1 MEVKKKIFTLTLS
14 IVFTL
19 VGFIMPAQAN
29 IVGLTLDEAID
40 MALTYNLD
48 LQAKRKELGV
58 AKEDIKI
65 ANKLQN
71 PRVVGNFL
79 IGKVRLGNSSQV
91 GLEVPVEFLKR
102 GPRKKVAKAK
112 YSIAQNKIREYEH
125 DLKID
130 VMKAYFDV
138 LYLKSIV
145 SIMEDRKALFEEMA
159 NVAKTKSPNTDNYK
173 IELLQSDIRYK
184 RMMIELNQ
192 AKANLLSAQ
201 FHLNKVIN
209 MEKTENMYDAVES
222 SLFSDDLSI
231 LSISLLPYE
240 VIEKIAMKYSY
251 SLRIAEYDI
260 KRAEAEVTVAKSQ
273 RIPNFSVAGGYAWQT
288 YFRGEGN
295 DWPGAFWGASMDM
308 PILYFYGPD
317 IRKAN
322 LILEKS
328 KMDKASFENKLKI
341 ALKQDYN
348 NFKYA
353 KENMEYYREIMQES
367 RDILEM
373 SKERFSKGKTTF
385 LNLLI
390 VENTHQQT
398 LQEYLKAMALYYSAY
413 LNLMHNTGHDVLLQE
428 EIF

>member
-1 MEVKKKIFTLTLS
+1 MELSKKIYTFILS
-14 IVFTL
+14 FMLI
-19 VGFIMPAQAN
+19 GFYLPAQADV
-29 IVGLTLDEAID
+29 IGLTLDEAID

-48 LQAKRKELGV
+48 LQAKRKELGA

-65 ANKLQN
+65 ANRLKN
-71 PRVVGNFL
+71 PKVVGNFL

-91 GLEVPVEFLKR
+91 GLDVPVEFMKR
-102 GPRKKVAKAK
+102 GPRKNVAKAK
-112 YSIAQNKIREYEH
+112 YAIAQNKIREQEH
-125 DLKID
+125 DLKIE
-130 VMKAYFDV
+130 VMRAYFDV

-145 SIMEDRKALFEEMA
+145 TIMQDRKELFEEMA
-159 NVAKTKSPNTDNYK
+159 NVAKAKSPNSGNYK

-209 MEKTENMYDAVES
+209 MEKTENMYDAIET
-222 SLFSDDLSI
+222 SLFSENLSI
-231 LSISLLPYE
+231 LSISLLPYD

-251 SLRIAEYDI
+251 SLRIADYDI
-260 KRAEAEVTVAKSQ
+260 KRAEAEVSVAKSQ
-273 RIPNFSVAGGYAWQT
+273 RIPNFNVGGGYAWQAH
-288 YFRGEGN
+288 YRGYGE
-295 DWPGAFWGASMDM
+295 DYPGAFVGASLDIPM
-308 PILYFYGPD
+308 LYFYGPD
-317 IRKAN
+317 VRKAN

-328 KMDKASFENKLKI
+328 KMDKASFTNKLKI

-353 KENMEYYREIMQES
+353 KENMEYYHEIMQES

-373 SKERFSKGKTTF
+373 SKVRFSKGQTTF

-390 VENTHQQT
+390 VENAHQQT
-398 LQEYLKAMALYYSAY
+398 LQDYLKAMGLYYSAY

>member
-1 MEVKKKIFTLTLS
+1 MEFKKKIFTFILS
-14 IVFTL
+14 FALLGVFTP
-19 VGFIMPAQAN
+19 VQAEV
-29 IVGLTLDEAID
+29 IGLSLDEAIE

-48 LQAKRKELGV
+48 LQAKRKELGA

-65 ANKLQN
+65 ANRLKN

-79 IGKVRLGNSSQV
+79 IGKVRTGNSSQV
-91 GLEVPVEFLKR
+91 GLDVPVEVMKR
-102 GPRKKVAKAK
+102 GPRKNVAKAK
-112 YSIAQNKIREYEH
+112 YSIAQNKVREYEH
-125 DLKID
+125 NLKIE
-130 VMKAYFDV
+130 VMRAYFDV

-145 SIMEDRKALFEEMA
+145 AIMEGRCELFEDMA
-159 NVAKTKSPNTDNYK
+159 SVAKTKSPNMDNYK

-184 RMMIELNQ
+184 RMLIELNQ

-209 MEKTENMYDAVES
+209 MEKTENMYDAVET
-222 SLFSDDLSI
+222 SLFSEDLAI
-231 LSISLLPYE
+231 LSISLQPYE

-251 SLRIAEYDI
+251 SLRIAETDI
-260 KRAEAEVTVAKSQ
+260 TRAKAEITVARNQ
-273 RIPNFSVAGGYAWQT
+273 RIPDFSVGGGYAWQ
-288 YFRGEGN
+288 YYYRNEGSN
-295 DWPGAFWGASMDM
+295 WPGAFVGASLDVPM
-308 PILYFYGPD
+308 LYFFGPD
-317 IRKAN
+317 VRKAN
-322 LILEKS
+322 LIYEKS

-367 RDILEM
+367 RDILNM
-373 SKERFSKGKTTF
+373 SKERYSKGKTTF

-390 VENTHQQT
+390 VENNHQQT
-398 LQEYLKAMALYYSAY
+398 LQDYLKAMGLYYSAY
-413 LNLMHNTGHDVLLQE
+413 LNLMHNTGHDLLLEE

>member
-1 MEVKKKIFTLTLS
+1 MEVKKFFTL
-14 IVFTL
+14 IICFMVFTL
-19 VGFIMPAQAN
+19 CMPARADV
-29 IVGLTLDEAID
+29 IGLTLDEAID

-65 ANKLQN
+65 ANRLKN

-91 GLEVPVEFLKR
+91 GLDVPVEFMKR

-130 VMKAYFDV
+130 VMRAYFEV
-138 LYLKSIV
+138 LYLKSVV
-145 SIMEDRKALFEEMA
+145 SIMNDRKLLFEEMA

-173 IELLQSDIRYK
+173 IEILQSDIRYK
-184 RMMIELNQ
+184 RLLIELNQ

-209 MEKTENMYDAVES
+209 MEKTENMYDATET
-222 SLFSDDLSI
+222 SLFADDLSI

-240 VIEKIAMKYSY
+240 IIEKIAMKYSY
-251 SLRIAEYDI
+251 SLRIADFDI
-260 KRAEAEVTVAKSQ
+260 KRAEAEVSVAKSQ
-273 RIPNFSVAGGYAWQT
+273 RIPNFNVGGGYAWQAT
-288 YFRGEGN
+288 FRGDGN
-295 DWPGAFWGASMDM
+295 NWPGAFVGASLDV

-317 IRKAN
+317 VRKAN

-390 VENTHQQT
+390 VENSHQQT
-398 LQEYLKAMALYYSAY
+398 LQDYLKAMGLYYSAY
-413 LNLMHNTGHDVLLQE
+413 LNLMHNTGYDVLLQE

>member
-1 MEVKKKIFTLTLS
+1 MEVKKKIFTLILS
-14 IVFTL
+14 IILLGTFTP
-19 VGFIMPAQAN
+19 VRADVI
-29 IVGLTLDEAID
+29 GLTLDEAID

-65 ANKLQN
+65 ANRLQN
-71 PRVVGNFL
+71 PRIVGNFL

-91 GLEVPVEFLKR
+91 GIDVPVEFMKR

-130 VMKAYFDV
+130 VMRAYFEV
-138 LYLKSIV
+138 LYLKSVV
-145 SIMEDRKALFEEMA
+145 SIMNDRKLLFEEMA

-173 IELLQSDIRYK
+173 IEVLQSDIRYK
-184 RMMIELNQ
+184 RLLIELNQ

-209 MEKTENMYDAVES
+209 MEKTENMYDATET
-222 SLFSDDLSI
+222 SLFADDLSI

-240 VIEKIAMKYSY
+240 IIEKIAMKYSY
-251 SLRIAEYDI
+251 SLRIADFDI
-260 KRAEAEVTVAKSQ
+260 KRAEAEVSVAKSQ
-273 RIPNFSVAGGYAWQT
+273 RIPNFNVGGGYAWQAT
-288 YFRGEGN
+288 FRGEGN
-295 DWPGAFWGASMDM
+295 NWPGAFVGASLDIPM
-308 PILYFYGPD
+308 LYFYGPD
-317 IRKAN
+317 VRKAN
-322 LILEKS
+322 LVLEKS

-373 SKERFSKGKTTF
+373 SKERFSRGKTTF

-390 VENTHQQT
+390 VENSHQQT
-398 LQEYLKAMALYYSAY
+398 LQDYLKAMGLYYSAY

-428 EIF
+428 DIF

>member
-1 MEVKKKIFTLTLS
+1 MELMRKIFTLILS
-14 IVFTL
+14 FTL
-19 VGFIMPAQAN
+19 LGLFSPVNADVI
-29 IVGLTLDEAID
+29 GLTLDEAID

-91 GLEVPVEFLKR
+91 GLDVPVEFMKR

-130 VMKAYFDV
+130 VMRAYFEV
-138 LYLKSIV
+138 LYLKSVV
-145 SIMEDRKALFEEMA
+145 SIMNDRKLLFEEMA

-173 IELLQSDIRYK
+173 IEVLQSDIRYK
-184 RMMIELNQ
+184 RLLIELNQ

-209 MEKTENMYDAVES
+209 MEKTENMYDATET
-222 SLFSDDLSI
+222 SLFADDLSI

-240 VIEKIAMKYSY
+240 IIEKIAMKYSY
-251 SLRIAEYDI
+251 SLRIADFDI
-260 KRAEAEVTVAKSQ
+260 KRAEAEVSVAKSQ
-273 RIPNFSVAGGYAWQT
+273 RIPNFNVGGGYAWQAT
-288 YFRGEGN
+288 FRGEGN
-295 DWPGAFWGASMDM
+295 NWPGAFVGASLDIPM
-308 PILYFYGPD
+308 LYFYGPD
-317 IRKAN
+317 VRKAN

-373 SKERFSKGKTTF
+373 SKERFSRGKTTF

-390 VENTHQQT
+390 IENSHQQT
-398 LQEYLKAMALYYSAY
+398 LQEYLKAMGLYYSAY

>member
-1 MEVKKKIFTLTLS
+1 MRKIFTLILCFIFMGVFVPANAD
-14 IVFTL
+14 IVR
-19 VGFIMPAQAN
+19 
-29 IVGLTLDEAID
+29 LTLDEAID

-65 ANKLQN
+65 ANRLQN

-91 GLEVPVEFLKR
+91 GLDVPVEFMKR

-130 VMKAYFDV
+130 VMRAYFEV
-138 LYLKSIV
+138 LYLKSVV
-145 SIMEDRKALFEEMA
+145 SIMNDRKLLFEEMA
-159 NVAKTKSPNTDNYK
+159 NVAKNKSPNNANYK
-173 IELLQSDIRYK
+173 IEVLQSDIRYK
-184 RMMIELNQ
+184 RLLIELNQ

-209 MEKTENMYDAVES
+209 MEKTENMYDATET
-222 SLFSDDLSI
+222 SLFADDLSI

-240 VIEKIAMKYSY
+240 IIEKIAMKYSY
-251 SLRIAEYDI
+251 SLRIADFDI
-260 KRAEAEVTVAKSQ
+260 KRAEADVSVAKSQ
-273 RIPNFSVAGGYAWQT
+273 RIPNFNVGGGFAWQAT
-288 YFRGEGN
+288 YRGQGDN
-295 DWPGAFWGASMDM
+295 WPGAFVGASLDIPM
-308 PILYFYGPD
+308 LYFYGPD
-317 IRKAN
+317 VRKAN
-322 LILEKS
+322 LVLEKS
-328 KMDKASFENKLKI
+328 KMDKVSFENKLKI

-373 SKERFSKGKTTF
+373 SKERFSQGKTTF

-390 VENTHQQT
+390 TENNHQQT
-398 LQEYLKAMALYYSAY
+398 LQEYLRAMGLYYSAY

>member
-1 MEVKKKIFTLTLS
+1 MEVRKRIFTFILS
-14 IVFTL
+14 LALLGSFL
-19 VGFIMPAQAN
+19 PARADV
-29 IVGLTLDEAID
+29 IGLTLDEAID

-65 ANKLQN
+65 ANRLKN

-79 IGKVRLGNSSQV
+79 IGRVRLGNSSQV
-91 GLEVPVEFLKR
+91 GLDIPVEFLKR

-130 VMKAYFDV
+130 IMKSYFDV

-145 SIMEDRKALFEEMA
+145 SIMEDRKNLFEEMA
-159 NVAKTKSPNTDNYK
+159 NVAKNKPSKTDNYS

-209 MEKTENMYDAVES
+209 MEKTENMYDALET
-222 SLFSDDLSI
+222 SLFSENLSI

-260 KRAEAEVTVAKSQ
+260 KRAEAEVSVAKSQ
-273 RIPNFSVAGGYAWQT
+273 RIPNFNVGGGFAWQAK
-288 YFRGEGN
+288 YRGDGDN
-295 DWPGAFWGASMDM
+295 WPGAFVGASLDVPM
-308 PILYFYGPD
+308 LYFYGPD
-317 IRKAN
+317 VRKAN

-373 SKERFSKGKTTF
+373 SKERYSKGKTTF

-390 VENTHQQT
+390 VENNHQQT
-398 LQEYLKAMALYYSAY
+398 LQEYLKAMGLYYSAY

>member
-1 MEVKKKIFTLTLS
+1 MEVKKRIFTLILS
-14 IVFTL
+14 FML
-19 VGFIMPAQAN
+19 LGSFIPARAD
-29 IVGLTLDEAID
+29 IIGLTLDEAID

-65 ANKLQN
+65 ANRLQN

-79 IGKVRLGNSSQV
+79 IGQVRLGNSSQV
-91 GLEVPVEFLKR
+91 GLDVPVEFMKR

-130 VMKAYFDV
+130 IMKAYFDV

-145 SIMEDRKALFEEMA
+145 SIMEDRKNLFEEMA
-159 NVAKTKSPNTDNYK
+159 NVAKNKPVKSDNYN

-209 MEKTENMYDAVES
+209 MEKTENMYDALET
-222 SLFSDDLSI
+222 SLFSEDLSI

-240 VIEKIAMKYSY
+240 IIEKIAMKYSY

-260 KRAEAEVTVAKSQ
+260 KRAEAEVSVAKSQ
-273 RIPNFSVAGGYAWQT
+273 RIPNFSVAGGYAWQAT
-288 YFRGEGN
+288 FRGDGN
-295 DWPGAFWGASMDM
+295 NWPGAFWGASMDIPM
-308 PILYFYGPD
+308 LYFYGPD
-317 IRKAN
+317 VRKAG

-373 SKERFSKGKTTF
+373 SKQRYSQGKTTF

-398 LQEYLKAMALYYSAY
+398 LQEYLKAMGLYYSAY

>member
-1 MEVKKKIFTLTLS
+1 MEVRKLFTLIICFAVLAICS
-14 IVFTL
+14 
-19 VGFIMPAQAN
+19 PAKADV
-29 IVGLTLDEAID
+29 IGLTLDEAID

-48 LQAKRKELGV
+48 LQAKRKELGA

-65 ANKLQN
+65 ANRLQN

-91 GLEVPVEFLKR
+91 GIDQPVEFMKR

-112 YSIAQNKIREYEH
+112 YSIAQNKVREYEH
-125 DLKID
+125 DLKIE
-130 VMKAYFDV
+130 VMRAYFDV
-138 LYLKSIV
+138 LYLKSVV
-145 SIMEDRKALFEEMA
+145 SIMNDRKLLFEEMA
-159 NVAKTKSPNTDNYK
+159 DVAKTKSPNADNYK

-209 MEKTENMYDAVES
+209 MEKTENMYDATET
-222 SLFSDDLSI
+222 SLFAEDLSI
-231 LSISLLPYE
+231 LSISLLPYDI
-240 VIEKIAMKYSY
+240 IEKIAMKYSY
-251 SLRIAEYDI
+251 SLRIADYDI
-260 KRAEAEVTVAKSQ
+260 KRAEAEVSVAKSK
-273 RIPNFSVAGGYAWQT
+273 RIPDFNVGGGYAWQAH
-288 YFRGEGN
+288 YRGGGN
-295 DWPGAFWGASMDM
+295 DWPGAFVGASMDM

-328 KMDKASFENKLKI
+328 KMDKTSFENKLKI

-398 LQEYLKAMALYYSAY
+398 LQEYLKAMGLYYSAY

>member
-1 MEVKKKIFTLTLS
+1 MNFKKIFTLLIC
-14 IVFTL
+14 IVF
-19 VGFIMPAQAN
+19 VGSFSPAQADV
-29 IVGLTLDEAID
+29 IGLSLEEAID
-40 MALTYNLD
+40 MALTYNID
-48 LQAKRKELGV
+48 LRAKRKELGV

-91 GLEVPVEFLKR
+91 GLDVPVEFMKR
-102 GPRKKVAKAK
+102 GPRKKVAKAN

-130 VMKAYFDV
+130 VMRAYFNV
-138 LYLKSIV
+138 LYLKSVV
-145 SIMEDRKALFEEMA
+145 SIMNERKELFEEMA
-159 NVAKTKSPNTDNYK
+159 NVAKNKSPNSNNYN

-184 RMMIELNQ
+184 RMLIELNQ
-192 AKANLLSAQ
+192 AKADLLSAQ
-201 FHLNKVIN
+201 FHLNKIIN
-209 MEKTENMYDAVES
+209 MEKTENMYDAVET
-222 SLFSDDLSI
+222 SLFADDLSI

-240 VIEKIAMKYSY
+240 VIEKIAMQYSY

-260 KRAEAEVTVAKSQ
+260 KRAQAEVSVAKSQ
-273 RIPNFSVAGGYAWQT
+273 RVPNFSVAGGVAWQAR
-288 YFRGEGN
+288 YRGEGN
-295 DWPGAFWGASMDM
+295 DWPGAFWGASLDVPM
-308 PILYFYGPD
+308 LYFYGPD
-317 IRKAN
+317 IRRAN
-322 LILEKS
+322 LILDKS

-353 KENMEYYREIMQES
+353 KENMEYYREIMEDA
-367 RDILEM
+367 RKILEM
-373 SKERFSKGKTTF
+373 SKERYSKGKTTF

-390 VENTHQQT
+390 IENNHQET
-398 LQEYLKAMALYYSAY
+398 LQDYLRAMGSYYSAY

-428 EIF
+428 ELF

>member
-1 MEVKKKIFTLTLS
+1 MDMKKILSFILCFTLLGT
-14 IVFTL
+14 FT
-19 VGFIMPAQAN
+19 PARADV
-29 IVGLTLDEAID
+29 IGLTLDEAID

-48 LQAKRKELGV
+48 LQAKRKELGM

-71 PRVVGNFL
+71 PRLVGNFL
-79 IGKVRLGNSSQV
+79 IGKVRTGNSSQA

-112 YSIAQNKIREYEH
+112 YSIAQNKIRAYEH
-125 DLKID
+125 NLKIE
-130 VMKAYFDV
+130 VMRAYFHV
-138 LYLKSIV
+138 LYLKSV
-145 SIMEDRKALFEEMA
+145 VAIMNGRKELFEEMA
-159 NVAKTKSPNTDNYK
+159 NVAKSKPTQTDNYK

-184 RMMIELNQ
+184 RMLIELNQ

-201 FHLNKVIN
+201 FHLNKTIN
-209 MEKTENMYDAVES
+209 MEKSENMYDAIET
-222 SLFSDDLSI
+222 SLFAENLSI

-240 VIEKIAMKYSY
+240 IIEKIAMKYSY
-251 SLRIAEYDI
+251 ALRIAEFDI
-260 KRAEAEVTVAKSQ
+260 KQAEAERTVAKSQ
-273 RIPNFSVAGGYAWQT
+273 RIPNFSVAGGAAWQ
-288 YFRGEGN
+288 YYYKGEGSN
-295 DWPGAFWGASMDM
+295 WPGGFVGASLDVPM
-308 PILYFYGPD
+308 LYFYGPD
-317 IRKAN
+317 VRRAN
-322 LILEKS
+322 LVIEKS

-353 KENMEYYREIMQES
+353 KENMEYYREIMEES
-367 RDILEM
+367 RNILEM

-398 LQEYLKAMALYYSAY
+398 LQDYLHAMDLYYSAY
-413 LNLMHNTGHDVLLQE
+413 LNLMQNTGHDVLLQE

>member
-1 MEVKKKIFTLTLS
+1 
-14 IVFTL
+14 
-19 VGFIMPAQAN
+19 MPSRADV
-29 IVGLTLDEAID
+29 VGLSLDEAID

-48 LQAKRKELGV
+48 LQAKRKELGI

-71 PRVVGNFL
+71 PKVVGNFL
-79 IGKVRLGNSSQV
+79 VGKVRVGNSSQV
-91 GLEVPVEFLKR
+91 GLDVPVEFLKR

-125 DLKID
+125 DLKIS
-130 VMKAYFDV
+130 VMRAYFQV

-145 SIMEDRKALFEEMA
+145 AIMNERKDLFEEMA
-159 NVAKTKSPNTDNYK
+159 KVAKYKSPKTDNYK
-173 IELLQSDIRYK
+173 VELLQSDIRYK
-184 RMMIELNQ
+184 RMLIELNQ

-209 MEKTENMYDAVES
+209 MEKTENMYDAIET
-222 SLFSDDLSI
+222 SLFAENLSI
-231 LSISLLPYE
+231 LSISLLPYDI
-240 VIEKIAMKYSY
+240 IEKIAMKYSY

-260 KRAEAEVTVAKSQ
+260 KRAEAERMVAKSQ
-273 RIPNFSVAGGYAWQT
+273 RIPNFSVAGGVAWQ
-288 YFRGEGN
+288 YYYRGEGSN
-295 DWPGAFWGASMDM
+295 YPGAFVGTSLDVPM
-308 PILYFYGPD
+308 LYFYGPD

-322 LILEKS
+322 LVLEKS
-328 KMDKASFENKLKI
+328 KMDKTSFENKLKI

-353 KENMEYYREIMQES
+353 KENMEYYREIMEES
-367 RDILEM
+367 RNILDM

-390 VENTHQQT
+390 VENSHQQT
-398 LQEYLKAMALYYSAY
+398 LQDYLRAMDLYYSAY
-413 LNLMHNTGHDVLLQE
+413 LNLMQNTGHDVLLQE

>member
-1 MEVKKKIFTLTLS
+1 MNVKKKIFTLILS
-14 IVFTL
+14 FTL
-19 VGFIMPAQAN
+19 LGSFLPAQAD
-29 IVGLTLDEAID
+29 IIGLTLDEAID

-65 ANKLQN
+65 ANRLQN

-91 GLEVPVEFLKR
+91 GLDVPVEFMKR

-130 VMKAYFDV
+130 IMKAYFNV

-145 SIMEDRKALFEEMA
+145 SIMEDRENLFEEMA
-159 NVAKTKSPNTDNYK
+159 NVAKNKPVKSDNYN

-209 MEKTENMYDAVES
+209 MEKTENMYDAMET
-222 SLFSDDLSI
+222 SLFSEDLSI

-260 KRAEAEVTVAKSQ
+260 KRAEAEVSVAKSQ
-273 RIPNFSVAGGYAWQT
+273 RIPNFSVAGGFAWQAH
-288 YFRGEGN
+288 YRGQGN
-295 DWPGAFWGASMDM
+295 DWPGAFWGASMDVPM
-308 PILYFYGPD
+308 LYFYGPD

-322 LILEKS
+322 LILDKS
-328 KMDKASFENKLKI
+328 KMDKASFENRLKI

-367 RDILEM
+367 RDILDM
-373 SKERFSKGKTTF
+373 SKERYSVGKTTF

-390 VENTHQQT
+390 IENNHQQT
-398 LQEYLKAMALYYSAY
+398 LQEYLKAMDLYYSAY

-428 EIF
+428 EL

>member
-1 MEVKKKIFTLTLS
+1 MEVKKRIFILILSLTFLGS
-14 IVFTL
+14 
-19 VGFIMPAQAN
+19 FIPARAD
-29 IVGLTLDEAID
+29 VVRLTLDEAID
-40 MALTYNLD
+40 MAMTYNLD

-65 ANKLQN
+65 ANRLQN

-91 GLEVPVEFLKR
+91 GLDLPVEFMKR

-130 VMKAYFDV
+130 VMRAYFEV
-138 LYLKSIV
+138 LYLKSVV
-145 SIMEDRKALFEEMA
+145 SIMNDRKLLFEEMA

-173 IELLQSDIRYK
+173 IDVLQSDIRYK
-184 RMMIELNQ
+184 RLLIELNQ

-209 MEKTENMYDAVES
+209 MEKTENMYDATET
-222 SLFSDDLSI
+222 SLFADDLSI

-240 VIEKIAMKYSY
+240 IIEKIAMKYSY
-251 SLRIAEYDI
+251 SLRIADFDI
-260 KRAEAEVTVAKSQ
+260 KRAEAEVSVAKSQ
-273 RIPNFSVAGGYAWQT
+273 RIPNFNVGGGFAWQAT
-288 YFRGEGN
+288 YRGQGDN
-295 DWPGAFWGASMDM
+295 WPGAFVGASLDVPM
-308 PILYFYGPD
+308 LYFYGPD
-317 IRKAN
+317 VRKAN

-373 SKERFSKGKTTF
+373 SKERFSRGKTTF

-390 VENTHQQT
+390 IENSHQQT
-398 LQEYLKAMALYYSAY
+398 LQEYLKAMGLYYSAY

>member
-1 MEVKKKIFTLTLS
+1 MSLKKIFSLL
-14 IVFTL
+14 ICFTL
-19 VGFIMPAQAN
+19 LGFFMPAYADV
-29 IVGLTLDEAID
+29 IGLSLDDAID

-48 LQAKRKELGV
+48 LQAKRKELGM

-71 PRVVGNFL
+71 PKIVGNFL
-79 IGKVRLGNSSQV
+79 VGKVRLGNSSQV
-91 GLEVPVEFLKR
+91 GLDVPVEFLKR

-130 VMKAYFDV
+130 VMRAYFQV
-138 LYLKSIV
+138 LYLKSV
-145 SIMEDRKALFEEMA
+145 VAIMNERKDLFEEMA
-159 NVAKTKSPNTDNYK
+159 KVAKSKSTKADNYK

-184 RMMIELNQ
+184 RMIVELNQ

-201 FHLNKVIN
+201 FHLNRVIN
-209 MEKTENMYDAVES
+209 MEKAENMYDAIET
-222 SLFSDDLSI
+222 SLFAENLSI

-240 VIEKIAMKYSY
+240 IIEKIAMKYSY

-260 KRAEAEVTVAKSQ
+260 KRAEAERSVAKSQ
-273 RIPNFSVAGGYAWQT
+273 RIPNFSVAGGAAWQ
-288 YFRGEGN
+288 YYYRGEGSN
-295 DWPGAFWGASMDM
+295 LPGAFVGASLDVPM
-308 PILYFYGPD
+308 LYFYGPD
-317 IRKAN
+317 VRRAN
-322 LILEKS
+322 LVLEKS

-353 KENMEYYREIMQES
+353 KENMEYYREIMEES
-367 RDILEM
+367 RNILEM
-373 SKERFSKGKTTF
+373 SKERFGKGKTTF

-390 VENTHQQT
+390 VENSHQQT
-398 LQEYLKAMALYYSAY
+398 LQEYLKAMELYYSAY

>member
-1 MEVKKKIFTLTLS
+1 MEVKKKLFTLILS
-14 IVFTL
+14 FTL
-19 VGFIMPAQAN
+19 LGSFIPVRADV
-29 IVGLTLDEAID
+29 IGLTLDEAID

-65 ANKLQN
+65 ANRLQN

-79 IGKVRLGNSSQV
+79 IGQVRRGNSSQV
-91 GLEVPVEFLKR
+91 GLEVPIELFKR
-102 GPRKKVAKAK
+102 APRKNVAKAK

-125 DLKID
+125 DLKIN

-145 SIMEDRKALFEEMA
+145 SIMEDRRDLFEEMA
-159 NVAKTKSPNTDNYK
+159 NVAKNKSVKSDNYN

-184 RMMIELNQ
+184 RMLIELNQ

-209 MEKTENMYDAVES
+209 MEKTENMYDALET
-222 SLFSDDLSI
+222 SLFSPDLSI

-260 KRAEAEVTVAKSQ
+260 KRAEGEVTVAKSQ
-273 RIPNFSVAGGYAWQT
+273 RIPNISVAGGYAWQAT
-288 YFRGEGN
+288 YRNEGN
-295 DWPGAFWGASMDM
+295 NWPGAFWGASMDVPM
-308 PILYFYGPD
+308 LYFYGPD
-317 IRKAN
+317 VRKAN

-373 SKERFSKGKTTF
+373 SKERYSRGKTTF

-390 VENTHQQT
+390 VENNHQQT
-398 LQEYLKAMALYYSAY
+398 LQEYLKAMGQYYSAY